1 LKLALKVGLI
11 GVVVL
16 TLLIAIA
23 GFWIDSMIK
32 AGLET
37 VGPRI
42 TRTAVTLERVRVS
55 LLSGQGRIQG
65 MVIGNPEGFQTEN
78 AFRLGD
84 TRIRLNIGSVFS
96 DRVVI
101 DELVVDGPEVTY
113 ERGRSGSNIDQI
125 QKNVEAFGSAASP
138 TPPSSKTAKEDE
150 SARRKFQINR
160 LIVKNGRV
168 RLSAAFMEG
177 KAIDVSLP
185 DIELK
190 DIGSGS
196 NGATLKEVVSR
207 VFEVMQNDIGKAV
220 ASGGTTFK
228 PEFGTAQEKAKEIG
242 GQAEKATSGAIKNLK
257 GLFGK

>member
-1 LKLALKVGLI
+1 MKRIIKVGI
-11 GVVVL
+11 IAVVVL
-16 TLLIAIA
+16 TLLLAIA
-23 GFWIDSMIK
+23 GLWLDSIIK
-32 AGLET
+32 AGIET

-55 LLSGQGRIQG
+55 LLSGQGRIHG

-78 AFRLGD
+78 AFKLAD
-84 TRIRLNIGSVFS
+84 TRVRLKIGSVFS
-96 DRVVI
+96 DRIVI
-101 DELVVDGPEVTY
+101 DELVIDGPEVTY

-125 QKNVEAFGSAASP
+125 QKNVEAFGSAASQN
-138 TPPSSKTAKEDE
+138 PPSPQTTKGDE
-150 SARRKFQINR
+150 SSQRKFQINR

-177 KAIDVSLP
+177 KAVDVSLP

-196 NGATLKEVVSR
+196 KGATPKEIVSR
-207 VFEVMQNDIGKAV
+207 VFEAIQTDIGKTV
-220 ASGGTTFK
+220 ASAGTTLK
-228 PEFGTAQEKAKEIG
+228 PEFGTAQEKAQEIR
-242 GQAEKATSGAIKNLK
+242 GQAEKAATGAIKNLK

>member
-1 LKLALKVGLI
+1 MKPTLKVGLI
-11 GVVVL
+11 VVVIL
-16 TLLIAIA
+16 GLLIAIA
-23 GFWIDSMIK
+23 GLWLDSMIK

-42 TRTAVTLERVRVS
+42 TRTAVTLERVRLS
-55 LLSGQGRIQG
+55 LLTGQGRIQG

-78 AFRLGD
+78 AFKLTD
-84 TRIRLNIGSVFS
+84 TRIRLKIGSVFS

-101 DELVVDGPEVTY
+101 DELEVDGLEVTY

-125 QKNVEAFGSAASP
+125 QKNVEAFGSAAAP
-138 TPPSSKTAKEDE
+138 TPPAPQTAKEDE

-168 RLSAAFMEG
+168 RLSVAFMEG
-177 KAIDVSLP
+177 KAFDVSLP
-185 DIELK
+185 DIELI
-190 DIGSGS
+190 DIGTGL

-207 VFEVMQNDIGKAV
+207 VFEAIQTDVGKTV
-220 ASGGTTFK
+220 AK
-228 PEFGTAQEKAKEIG
+228 PELGTAQDKAKGIG
-242 GQAEKATSGAIKNLK
+242 GQAEKAASGAIKNIR